1 MPPTTA
7 RPWVWW
13 HWMNGNVDAAQAEA
27 DIDWMAQTGIGGVFQ
42 FEGGLGAPK
51 QVDVLQPFM
60 APGWKDVLKRSLVRA
75 HGRDMQFGIAT
86 SPGWSAT
93 GGPWVRPADAMK
105 KLVWSEAEVR
115 HGQTIRLP
123 MPPDVSGPFQDV
135 ASGETDGAER
145 FYADVAVVA
154 YPSVESP
161 RIPVMVS
168 GVGKDSAALLRDG
181 RYADGA
187 QLVGNAKG
195 IAHLTYDLG
204 APQVVRAMRLGLP
217 APHGFGT
224 PQPATAR
231 LEASDDAIEW
241 RLVASLPAS
250 SAPVRTASFPARRAR
265 YFRVTLA
272 PDPAPGFTDRLTYAP
287 GAQRI
292 PFPKPDGRYTVTE
305 FSLWANPLIS
315 AAEEKAGF
323 AAAPDYTALD
333 NPSDGV
339 GIDPASVID
348 LTKRMKP
355 DGTLDWQPGDSRN
368 WTVLRFGMA
377 LTGHHNGPAPKEA
390 TGLEVDKLSA
400 PRVEAYLRH
409 YLELYDEALDGAGKI
424 NALLS
429 DSIEAGAQNWTDD
442 LPQQFATRQG
452 YDLTH
457 WLPAL
462 AGRVVGDARRSDAF
476 LSDFRMTIADL
487 ITQAHYGTIAR
498 IAREKGMTYTAEAL
512 EDHRPQLGDDLAIR
526 AQADIPAGAM
536 WWFKGGEPPKP
547 TYEAD
552 VKGAA
557 SVAHV
562 LGRPVTAVEAL
573 TTFGQPWA
581 LSPADMRAAA
591 DRALVLGGNRLMLHS
606 SVHQAAGA
614 QAFPGLTLIPMLG
627 HNFNRNEAWASM
639 AQSWTGYLART
650 QYLLQ
655 RGRAETPI
663 ALFIGEEAPVT
674 GLYGEGMPSVPAG
687 FDYDFVDRSLLD
699 ALTVADGRLQNRS
712 GNAYALLYLGGSS
725 TRMSLAMLEKLAV
738 LAEQGVT
745 IAGRRPERSAR
756 LADDPGAFARRV
768 GQIWSRPNVI
778 AADSLDDAVRQ
789 AGLKPQWTLDGEG
802 AADVAVQHRITPE
815 GEVYFLVNRA
825 ARSFD
830 GRMEVRAAG
839 QAQWWDAVSGDRAI
853 AERSSAQ
860 GEGALA
866 VHLGANESRFLVV
879 ADKAEPVPRYGA
891 AQTVARADSHWSVLL
906 ESRGLP
912 DRELTL
918 DKLEFLNTLAGA
930 KDFAGTAHYV
940 GSLTAPASDA
950 SCRKPRYW
958 LTLGDVAEVATVRI
972 GGQSVGT
979 VWAKPGRVE
988 VTQAL
993 QTGRN
998 HLEVDV
1004 ATTWVNRLVA
1014 AGREAPDTPAGQYY
1028 AGDTPTRPTGLAGQV
1043 TLERRCPA

>member
-1 MPPTTA
+1 
-7 RPWVWW
+7 
-13 HWMNGNVDAAQAEA
+13 MNGNVDAAQAEA
-27 DIDWMAQTGIGGVFQ
+27 DIDWMAQAGIGGVFQ
-42 FEGGLGAPK
+42 FEGGLGAPR
-51 QVDVLQPFM
+51 QVNVLQPFM
-60 APGWKDVLKRSLVRA
+60 TPGWKDALKRSLVRA
-75 HGRDMQFGIAT
+75 HDRKMQFGIAT

-115 HGQTIRLP
+115 RGETIRLP

-135 ASGETDGAER
+135 ASGEADSAER
-145 FYADVAVVA
+145 FFADVAVVA

-161 RIPVMVS
+161 RVPATVS
-168 GVGKDSAALLRDG
+168 GIDKYSAALLRDG
-181 RYADGA
+181 RYAEGA
-187 QLVGNAKG
+187 QLVSDAQG

-204 APQVVRAMRLGLP
+204 APRAVRSMRLGLP
-217 APHGFGT
+217 APHGFGS
-224 PQPATAR
+224 PQPTTAR
-231 LEASDDAIEW
+231 LEASDDAVEW

-250 SAPVRTASFPARRAR
+250 SAPARTASFPAQRAR

-272 PDPAPGFTDRLTYAP
+272 PDPAPGFTDRLTYAA
-287 GAQRI
+287 GARRI
-292 PFPKPDGRYTVTE
+292 PFPRHDGRYTVTE
-305 FSLWANPLIS
+305 FSLWANPLVS

-323 AAAPDYTALD
+323 AAAPDYAALE
-333 NPSDGV
+333 NSTDGA

-355 DGTLDWQPGDSRN
+355 DGTLDWQPGDGRK

-377 LTGHHNGPAPKEA
+377 LTGHQNGPAPKEA

-409 YLELYDEALDGAGKI
+409 YLGLYDEALSGAGKI
-424 NALLS
+424 DALLS

-442 LPQQFATRQG
+442 LPQQFAARQG
-452 YDLTH
+452 YDLTR

-462 AGRVVGDARRSDAF
+462 AGRVVGDAPRSDAF
-476 LSDFRMTIADL
+476 LSDFRTTIADL

-498 IAREKGMTYTAEAL
+498 MAHEKGMTYTAEAL

-536 WWFKGGEPPKP
+536 WWFKGGEAAKP

-562 LGRPVTAVEAL
+562 LGRSVTAVEAL

-606 SVHQAAGA
+606 SVHQAAGS
-614 QAFPGLTLIPMLG
+614 QAFPGLTLMPMLG

-639 AQSWTGYLART
+639 AQGWTGYLART

-655 RGRAETPI
+655 QGRAETSI

-674 GLYGEGMPSVPAG
+674 GLYGEGMPPVPSG
-687 FDYDFVDRSLLD
+687 FDYDFVDCSLLD
-699 ALTVADGRLQNRS
+699 ALTVADGRLRNRS

-725 TRMSLAMLEKLAV
+725 ARMSLAVLEKLVA

-745 IAGRRPERSAR
+745 IAGPRPERSKR
-756 LADDPGAFARRV
+756 LSDDPNAFARKV
-768 GQIWSRPNVI
+768 EQIWSRPNVI
-778 AADSLDDAVRQ
+778 AADSLEDAVRQ
-789 AGLKPQWTLDGEG
+789 VGLMPQWTLDGEG

-839 QAQWWDAVSGDRAI
+839 QAQWWDAVSGDRAL
-853 AERSSAQ
+853 AERSLAQ
-860 GEGALA
+860 GEQAVA
-866 VHLGANESRFLVV
+866 VHLGPNESRFLVIS
-879 ADKAEPVPRYGA
+879 DKAEPLLRYGA
-891 AQTVARADSHWSVLL
+891 AQTVAQADSDWSVRL

-918 DKLEFLNTLAGA
+918 DKLEFLNTLTGA

-940 GSLTAPASDA
+940 GSLTASAGST

-958 LTLGDVAEVATVRI
+958 LTLGEVAEVATVRI

-979 VWAKPGRVE
+979 VWTKPGRIE

-993 QTGRN
+993 KAGRN
-998 HLEVDV
+998 RLEIDV

-1014 AGREAPDTPAGQYY
+1014 AAREAPDTPAGQYY
-1028 AGDTPTRPTGLAGQV
+1028 AGDAPSRPTGLAGQV
-1043 TLERRCPA
+1043 TLERRCLA